1 MSDSARDPVGELMRS
16 AGRGVTPDAA
26 RMERA
31 MQRVHGEWHAVLAGR
46 RRRTQRVR
54 WAAALAAVALVSVL
68 AKVLWP
74 LPERAVMVATL
85 TRAVG
90 DVRVGGAP
98 LEAGRAISSGETIET
113 SGTGRALLSLVSG
126 EQLRIDGQS
135 RMDWTSRTDLRL
147 ARGAVYIETSGA
159 PGERSST
166 GVVVWTPVGAVRHIG
181 TRFEV
186 RVADGKARVRVR
198 DGAVTFSR
206 KDEAP
211 VTVAAGQQLSVA
223 RGILSIQPGPGP
235 ADLQWAWTRDI
246 APGFSIEGRSLYD
259 TLEWLGRESG
269 LRVVYADER
278 VRSQARRLTLR
289 GSIEGLDTRAAL
301 RAVLAGSELGFELHA
316 DRIDIFAGP
325 AE

>member
-1 MSDSARDPVGELMRS
+1 
-16 AGRGVTPDAA
+16 
-26 RMERA
+26 
-31 MQRVHGEWHAVLAGR
+31 
-46 RRRTQRVR
+46 
-54 WAAALAAVALVSVL
+54 VL

-74 LPERAVMVATL
+74 VPEPSVMVATL

-90 DVRVGGAP
+90 DVRFGGVR
-98 LEAGRAISSGETIET
+98 LEAGRVISSGETIET
-113 SGTGRALLSLVSG
+113 GGTGRALLSLVSG

-135 RMDWTSRTDLRL
+135 RMNWTSRTDLRL
-147 ARGAVYIETSGA
+147 ARGTVYIETSAA
-159 PGERSST
+159 PGAESSL
-166 GVVVWTPVGAVRHIG
+166 GVVVWTPVGAVRHVG

-211 VTVAAGQQLSVA
+211 VMVGAGQQLSVA
-223 RGILSIQPGPGP
+223 RNILSIQPGPGSVDP
-235 ADLQWAWTRDI
+235 QWAWTRDI
-246 APGFSIEGRSLYD
+246 APDFSIEGRSLYD
-259 TLEWLGRESG
+259 TLEWLSHETG

-289 GSIEGLDTRAAL
+289 GSIEGLDTQAAL
-301 RAVLAGSELGFELHA
+301 RAVLAGSELNFELHA
-316 DRIDIFAGP
+316 DRIDIFAGT